1 MTATAEMRRTVVD
14 GHGKENVPD
23 TIGVPVQSKI
33 SDFFNK
39 RDGDDRERV
48 GVNVEEESDFSSQDL
63 IRGQGEPPATKTYVV
78 TFVITKP
85 GLPPC

>member
-1 MTATAEMRRTVVD
+1 MRRTVVD
-14 GHGKENVPD
+14 GKGKENVPG

-48 GVNVEEESDFSSQDL
+48 VEIEELMWDVEEDSAERVEEAVTEEAVEEEEESDFSSQDF
-63 IRGQGEPPATKTYVV
+63 RGEY
-78 TFVITKP
+78 F
-85 GLPPC
+85 GL